1 MTGKRVLK
9 IAGTVAVFAI
19 VLVTLRD
26 KLPAPA
32 HVADALGGADFRWL
46 MIAALAEFVSMAM
59 FGRQQ
64 RRLLLAFGVSMPRH
78 RALALSYS
86 RSAISISLPAGSAV
100 SAGYAF
106 RQFLAGGADKAAATA
121 VMLLS
126 GVLSFLGLALLYTTG
141 TLVHLSSAWQTHPV
155 PTAAA
160 TIAVLA
166 VLGWAAYSLGHTR
179 ERHWTPSGR
188 WSWFEPVVNTWR
200 TARAVAP
207 RHWALALGSAV
218 INWTTDLLCLL
229 AAARAFDIQVSI
241 TELAA
246 VYLTVQI
253 VRQIPLTP
261 GGIGVIEVSLLA
273 GLVSAGADETA
284 SAAAVLAYRLLSCWL
299 IIPFGLLGWLVLR
312 RSKVVDGALLDGDGL
327 REDIERLAQ
336 DGVPIGP
343 RRDVGEQQP
352 SGACPKRQLPRLLAR
367 KVHARRPVRRVR
379 PGRFRKQHVDAAGEL
394 VERRARPGVARV
406 GDRGAVVGQPDAER
420 RGRVVDPDGGELKGS
435 DLHGLGRLTR

>member
-1 MTGKRVLK
+1 MTRKQILK
-9 IAGTVAVFAI
+9 IVGTVAVLGI

-26 KLPAPA
+26 KLPEPA
-32 HVADALGGADFRWL
+32 HIADALNGADVRWL
-46 MIAALAEFVSMAM
+46 MVAALAEFVSMAM

-121 VMLLS
+121 VMLIS
-126 GVLSFLGLALLYTTG
+126 GLLSFLGLLLLYATG

-160 TIAVLA
+160 TIAGLA
-166 VLGWAAYSLGHTR
+166 VLGWAAYSLSHTR

-188 WSWFEPVVNTWR
+188 WSWLEPLVNTWQ

-218 INWTTDLLCLL
+218 INWLTDLLCLL
-229 AAARAFDIQVSI
+229 AAARAFDIQVSVAQ
-241 TELAA
+241 LAA

-284 SAAAVLAYRLLSCWL
+284 AAAAVLAYRLLSCWL

-312 RSKVVDGALLDGDGL
+312 QSQRSQLVDGTLLDDDGL
-327 REDIERLAQ
+327 GEDTERLAQ
-336 DGVPIGP
+336 HDVAIGP

-352 SGACPKRQLPRLLAR
+352 SGARAKCQLPRLLPR
-367 KVHARRPVRRVR
+367 KVHPRRPVRLVR
-379 PGRFRKQHVDAAGEL
+379 PRRFRKQYVDAAGQL
-394 VERRARPGVARV
+394 VERLARPGVTRV

-420 RGRVVDPDGGELKGS
+420 RGRVVDLDGASLERA
-435 DLHGLGRLTR
+435 DLHGLTR